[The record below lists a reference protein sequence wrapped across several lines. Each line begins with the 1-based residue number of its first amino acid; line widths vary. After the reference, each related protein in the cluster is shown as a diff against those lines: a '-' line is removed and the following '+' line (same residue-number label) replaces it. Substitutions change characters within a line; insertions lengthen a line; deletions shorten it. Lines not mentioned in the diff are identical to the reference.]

1 MSHNQRMEQTAQQ
14 NQIPTK
20 ANQTPALASGV
31 FLNGAD
37 AEEYRV
43 YKKRKKLTEIS
54 SALAH
59 SSSTLMNGEDVQR
72 VCERAARLRQSAVKL
87 PLSKLSQAAFYLAGS
102 GVKLDCVVGGT
113 GETLGKIKAY
123 ETRAAVRRKA
133 NEITVIITPSLLDSC
148 RYGEVRREIKKVM
161 RAAGKASVKVRVEK
175 AYTLP
180 VLGRLARVCSE
191 VGAKYFS
198 VPYFVGCERLRMDLT
213 NGCGLEVTGVETLD
227 DFKKLT
233 ETGVHRIV
241 TARAWEIYAEWLK
254 EVNEMNTPVP
264 TPTALPKTT
273 LEEKQP
279 PKMEGTKTA
288 EAGKTAASEIV
299 KSGTATPRAPLG
311 NLTATPLAG
320 GKNPETDY
328 RCRLEGSYLKFF

>member
-1 MSHNQRMEQTAQQ
+1 MENTAQR
-14 NQIPTK
+14 NQVPTK
-20 ANQTPALASGV
+20 ANETPTSQNGV
-31 FLNGAD
+31 FLNNAD

-54 SALAH
+54 SALAR

-123 ETRAAVRRKA
+123 ETRVAVRRKA
-133 NEITVIITPSLLDSC
+133 NEITVIVTPSLLDSC
-148 RYGEVRREIKKVM
+148 RYGEVRREIKKVI
-161 RAAGKASVKVRVEK
+161 RSAGKASVKVCVEK

-180 VLGRLARVCSE
+180 ALGRLARVCCE
-191 VGAKYFS
+191 MGVKYLS
-198 VPYFVGCERLRMDLT
+198 VPYFLGCERLRMDLT
-213 NGCGLEVTGVETLD
+213 NGCQLEVREVETLD

-233 ETGVHRIV
+233 EMGVHRIV

-254 EVNEMNTPVP
+254 EVNEMNAPTSTLAPVM
-264 TPTALPKTT
+264 KTT
-273 LEEKQP
+273 EEKSES
-279 PKMEGTKTA
+279 KEKTA
-288 EAGKTAASEIV
+288 KAVEIDKTAPAEMQT
-299 KSGTATPRAPLG
+299 SGTATPRASLG